1 MSITAFE
8 SITLDGVLQAPG
20 RPDEDPR
27 GGFVHGGWA
36 AGYQDE
42 VSMRFAGEGMSGDGA
57 LLFGHRT
64 YADLLQFWTI
74 TAEPNPFTD
83 VLTRTRKHVASRSS
97 DTILA
102 YPESTLLAG
111 EAVDTVRALRE
122 ESDLTILGSGELV
135 RALHAAGLVDR
146 YILLI
151 HPIVLGSGTTLFADG
166 DRVNLRLE
174 RSITTTT
181 GVIIAQYVTSR

>member
-1 MSITAFE
+1 M
-8 SITLDGVLQAPG
+8 QAPG
-20 RPDEDPR
+20 RPDEDQR

-36 AGYQDE
+36 AGFQDE
-42 VSMRFAGEGMSGDGA
+42 VSMQFAGEGMSGDGA

-64 YADLLQFWTI
+64 YKDLLGFWTT
-74 TAEPNPFTD
+74 TADANPFTD
-83 VLTRTRKHVASRSS
+83 VLTRTRKHVASRSA
-97 DTILA
+97 DTVLD
-102 YPESTLLAG
+102 YPESALLAG
-111 EAVDTVRALRE
+111 EAVDTVGALRE

-166 DRVNLRLE
+166 DRSDLRLE
-174 RSITTTT
+174 RSVTTTT